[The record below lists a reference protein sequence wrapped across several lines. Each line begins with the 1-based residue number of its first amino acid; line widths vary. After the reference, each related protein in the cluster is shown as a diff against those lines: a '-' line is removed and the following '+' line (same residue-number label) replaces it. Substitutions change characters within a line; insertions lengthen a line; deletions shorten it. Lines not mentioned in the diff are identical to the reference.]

1 MVVFCVFEW
10 CLYKKS
16 IVAPGISG
24 LLSVFFA
31 LFAPGAFP
39 GAPGPMIFP
48 LVVRNEGHP
57 ATYDLYFIL
66 NTTLIGGAKLVP
78 MCVSMPI
85 SFRPPSTHH
94 FRHHIRR
101 FFRRAA
107 AIARTFTTTP
117 ALLAASSTIFRQ
129 PPPRRRTLL
138 SADALARGGT
148 TKQLRIRIRP
158 QQQILRPRPTSPDNT
173 HDATSTA

>member
-1 MVVFCVFEW
+1 MMVVFCVFEW

-31 LFAPGAFP
+31 LFAPNAFP

-101 FFRRAA
+101 FFPTRRRHRAHFYDD
-107 AIARTFTTTP
+107 AR
-117 ALLAASSTIFRQ
+117 A
-129 PPPRRRTLL
+129 PRRFVYYLPTT
-138 SADALARGGT
+138 SSSPTHLAQR
-148 TKQLRIRIRP
+148 
-158 QQQILRPRPTSPDNT
+158 
-173 HDATSTA
+173 